1 MKQLLII
8 EDCPFTYQGYE
19 TILNQ
24 SHLFNASFKITHANT
39 CDSAI
44 ACIEKSNYDII
55 FLDIQLPVSKNEK
68 FVSGEDLGLLVR
80 NTQPNTKIVVI
91 TNISDTTRIMSIVN
105 EIQPDAFIIKAK
117 SDTNDLIN
125 AIKHVLN
132 DKRYY
137 CDSVRKLIE
146 SSHNNNNNNNNN
158 NIIDDYDRQI
168 LYNLANGVKT
178 KDLCKLIPLSHRA
191 IEVRKA
197 KLRAL
202 LNINNDK
209 NFNLIKAAKAMNYI

>member
-1 MKQLLII
+1 LKQLLII
-8 EDCPFTYQGYE
+8 EDCPFTYQGYK

-24 SHLFNASFKITHANT
+24 NHLFNASFKITHANT

-44 ACIEKSNYDII
+44 LCIKKSNYNII
-55 FLDIQLPVSKNEK
+55 FLDIQLPISKNEK
-68 FVSGEDLGLLVR
+68 FVSGEDLGLLIR
-80 NTQPNTKIVVI
+80 STQPNTKIVVI

-105 EIQPDAFIIKAK
+105 EIQPNAFIIKAK

-125 AIKHVLN
+125 AIKCVLN
-132 DKRYY
+132 DKTYH
-137 CDSVRKLIE
+137 CDSVSKLIE
-146 SSHNNNNNNNNN
+146 SSQNNNNNNN

-168 LYNLANGVKT
+168 LYHLANGVKT
-178 KDLCKLIPLSHRA
+178 KDLCTLIPLSYRA

-202 LNINNDK
+202 LNIKNSK

>member
-8 EDCPFTYQGYE
+8 EDCPFTYQGYV

-24 SHLFNASFKITHANT
+24 NHLFNTTFKITHANT
-39 CDSAI
+39 CDSAN
-44 ACIEKSNYDII
+44 ACIKKSDYDII

-68 FVSGEDLGLLVR
+68 FVSGEDLGLLFR

-91 TNISDTTRIMSIVN
+91 TNISDTTRIMCIVN

-125 AIKHVLN
+125 AIKNVLN
-132 DKRYY
+132 GKTYY
-137 CDSVRKLIE
+137 CNSLNKLIK
-146 SSHNNNNNNNNN
+146 NCDNNNNN
-158 NIIDDYDRQI
+158 NIVDDYDRQI
-168 LYNLANGVKT
+168 LYHLANGEKT

-191 IEVRKA
+191 KEVRKT
-197 KLRAL
+197 KLKVF
-202 LNINNDK
+202 LNVNNHK

>member
-8 EDCPFTYQGYE
+8 EDCPFTYQGYV

-44 ACIEKSNYDII
+44 ACIEKSDYNII

-68 FVSGEDLGLLVR
+68 FVSGEDLGLLIR
-80 NTQPNTKIVVI
+80 STQLNTKIIII

-117 SDTNDLIN
+117 SDTNDLIKS
-125 AIKHVLN
+125 IKCVLN
-132 DKRYY
+132 DKTYH
-137 CDSVRKLIE
+137 CDSVSKLIE
-146 SSHNNNNNNNNN
+146 SSQND

-168 LYNLANGVKT
+168 LYHLANGVKT
-178 KDLCKLIPLSHRA
+178 KDLYKLIPLSHRA

-197 KLRAL
+197 KLRVL
-202 LNINNDK
+202 LNIKNSK
-209 NFNLIKAAKAMNYI
+209 NFNLIRAAKAMSYI